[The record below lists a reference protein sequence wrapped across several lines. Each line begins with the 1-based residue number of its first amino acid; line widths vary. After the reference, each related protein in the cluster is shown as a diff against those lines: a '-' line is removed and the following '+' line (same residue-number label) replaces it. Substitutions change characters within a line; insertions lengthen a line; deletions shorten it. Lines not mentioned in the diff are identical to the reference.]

1 VTLSAGSAS
10 EPSSSIADPD
20 GAPLGVAVG
29 RSVGGILLVLLGA
42 AIILGSIFLLFVAP
56 FLGPAWEVW
65 SYFTDYFWVP
75 TAFGLAAIVWG
86 VTLVR
91 RARKQRL
98 DEPVDL
104 STIPGPTTPG
114 IATTPPEA

>member
-1 VTLSAGSAS
+1 VTDPVADPLV
-10 EPSSSIADPD
+10 DPD
-20 GAPLGVAVG
+20 GAPISVAVG
-29 RSVGGILLVLLGA
+29 RSIGGILLVLVGA
-42 AIILGSIFLLFVAP
+42 AVIVAAIFLLFVAP
-56 FLGPAWEVW
+56 FLGAAWEVW

-75 TAFGLAAIVWG
+75 VAFGLAGIVWG

-104 STIPGPTTPG
+104 STIPS
-114 IATTPPEA
+114 TPPEA

>member
-1 VTLSAGSAS
+1 MTDPVIDPLT
-10 EPSSSIADPD
+10 DPD
-20 GAPLGVAVG
+20 GAPTAVAVG
-29 RSVGGILLVLLGA
+29 RSIGGILLVLAGAAVILGA
-42 AIILGSIFLLFVAP
+42 IFLLFVAP

-75 TAFGLAAIVWG
+75 VALGLAILIYG

-98 DEPVDL
+98 EEPVDL
-104 STIPGPTTPG
+104 SAIPSTPS
-114 IATTPPEA
+114 EA